1 MMKRRH
7 GMTVMM
13 MVLVAWSVLV
23 VDRPARADD
32 SVSDEQMRR
41 VIREIEGSQNA
52 RQAGEAYAS
61 VARLAPKHVELRD
74 VYMRKLVAL
83 GASEAAATPARALT
97 KLDPTNGLAWALTS
111 CANAK
116 RKKLALAFKGA
127 VMAANLLGSDA
138 NVMNNIG
145 QMAAWRDNEP
155 DVKGLDA
162 KTLADFEKSREA
174 WAARKSFKQGYDR
187 IQGGYEHHRE
197 LITEAEA
204 AVEEKKEQIKDLED
218 SLRENKK
225 EIVLSRERIKDLEA
239 EIRIIR
245 SRYLRTGAPR
255 VPRGGGGVGISS
267 IASAEAKE
275 LQAEQEHM
283 GELLR
288 EKKQLRAQG
297 KKRVKEWRAAKR
309 NIDVVKRDKRKA
321 FREAKAEFALK
332 PPVRDGETDTPDE
345 TDKDEPDDPEKVST
359 DETAEDEADD

>member
-1 MMKRRH
+1 
-7 GMTVMM
+7 MTFLIVF
-13 MVLVAWSVLV
+13 LVALSVLV

-32 SVSDEQMRR
+32 SVSEEQMRR
-41 VIREIEGSQNA
+41 AIREIEGSQNV

-61 VARLAPKHVELRD
+61 VARLAPEHVELRD

-83 GASEAAATPARALT
+83 GASEAAATPAQALT

-116 RKKLALAFKGA
+116 RNGLALAFKGA
-127 VMAANLLGSDA
+127 VLAANLLGNDP

-155 DVKGLDA
+155 DVKGLDVKA
-162 KTLADFEKSREA
+162 LADFEKSREA
-174 WAARKSFKQGYDR
+174 WAARSGFKQGYDR

-204 AVEEKKEQIKDLED
+204 AVEEKQEQIKDLED
-218 SLRENKK
+218 SLRENNK
-225 EIVLSRERIKDLEA
+225 EIILSRQRIKDLEE

-255 VPRGGGGVGISS
+255 VRRGGGVGISS
-267 IASAEAKE
+267 IASEEAKE

-283 GELLR
+283 AELLH
-288 EKKQLRAQG
+288 EKKQLQAEG
-297 KKRVKEWRAAKR
+297 GKRVKELRAAKR
-309 NIDVVKRDKRKA
+309 NIDVVKRDKQKA
-321 FREAKAEFALK
+321 FREAKAEFAFK
-332 PPVRDGETDTPDE
+332 PPVRDGDTDTPDE

-359 DETAEDEADD
+359 DETADDEADD